1 MMNLN
6 EEQLDTIEQMAE
18 LFYSP
23 ELIAVNIEVNPEELR
38 AQLHVDDSKV
48 RASYLRGWLKG
59 DISLRKGIAQAA
71 ANGSNPAQQMMRE
84 IQKEN
89 KISL

>member
-1 MMNLN
+1 MKNLN
-6 EEQLDTIEQMAE
+6 EEQIDTIEQMAE

-23 ELIAVNIEVNPEELR
+23 EEIAINIEVKSDELT
-38 AQLHVDDSKV
+38 AELHVDDSNV
-48 RASYLRGWLKG
+48 RAAYLRGWLKG

-89 KISL
+89 KIGL

>member
-1 MMNLN
+1 MNLN
-6 EEQLDTIEQMAE
+6 EEQIKDIEEMAE

-23 ELIAVNIEVNPEELR
+23 EEIAINIEVD
-38 AQLHVDDSKV
+38 ADDFKTQIQAKTGTSFK
-48 RASYLRGWLKG
+48 AYMRGYLKG
-59 DISLRKGIAQAA
+59 DMQLRKGIAQAA

-84 IQKEN
+84 IQKQN